1 MSQNKILNYEGNFTS
16 DEIEQYFKENNIEI
30 DGRFGRLTYNFKNQE
45 VADEFENK
53 YNDLHFNFFENFIT
67 SSGNDENEEEVI
79 TEVFFDV
86 SDIDFNT
93 IKTFVDTIKS
103 I

>member
-16 DEIEQYFKENNIEI
+16 DEIEQYFKENEIEL
-30 DGRFGRLTYNFKNQE
+30 DGRFGRLTYNFKNQK

-67 SSGNDENEEEVI
+67 SSGNDDNDDEVV

-93 IKTFVDTIKS
+93 IKTFVDTIKA